1 MMGKKAELLIKESLI
16 ELVELRKRQ
25 QTLTNQKRIIALQR
39 IKKETDRTRQ
49 EVADFL
55 CVNVRTLERWVNL
68 YKEGGIEKLLEK
80 KPRKKSSKIITAE
93 IHQELSER
101 LNDPHNAFLGYWEV
115 QDWLAQHHDIN
126 VKYHTIRKYL
136 ITHFKTKVKRG
147 RKSHVNKDP
156 QAIEAFL
163 KTTRETRTY

>member
-1 MMGKKAELLIKESLI
+1 MGKKAELLIKESL
-16 ELVELRKRQ
+16 VELQKIRKQ
-25 QTLTNQKRIIALQR
+25 QKTLTNRKRIIALLR
-39 IKKETDRTRQ
+39 IKESRDATRKEL
-49 EVADFL
+49 ADFL
-55 CVNVRTLERWVNL
+55 CLNVRTVERWIKI
-68 YKEGGIEKLLEK
+68 YREDGIEKLLEV
-80 KPRKKSSKIITAE
+80 KPRKKSSKIISNE
-93 IHQELSER
+93 VHQELSKK

-115 QDWLAQHHDIN
+115 KDWLDQNFDIN

-163 KTTRETRTY
+163 KTAREARTY